1 MKKILFAIF
10 AMFALALTSCE
21 KLGNNIMDVDVNTL
35 DNTTPK
41 CWMYHIKEFKETSY
55 IWCTE
60 RELVEL
66 FQSYNARGSSNK
78 LTVTYEESPADDKDA
93 CEAKN
98 NI

>member
-10 AMFALALTSCE
+10 AVAALALTSCE
-21 KLGNNIMDVDVNTL
+21 GKGVNVMDIDASKL

-41 CWMYHIKEFKETSY
+41 CWKYTIKEFKETSY

-66 FQSYNARGSSNK
+66 FQSYNKSGYSG
-78 LTVTYEESPADDKDA
+78 LTVHYKEASATDKEA
-93 CEAKN
+93 CESRN
-98 NI
+98 

>member
-1 MKKILFAIF
+1 
-10 AMFALALTSCE
+10 MFALALTSCE

-66 FQSYNARGSSNK
+66 FQSYNASGSSNK